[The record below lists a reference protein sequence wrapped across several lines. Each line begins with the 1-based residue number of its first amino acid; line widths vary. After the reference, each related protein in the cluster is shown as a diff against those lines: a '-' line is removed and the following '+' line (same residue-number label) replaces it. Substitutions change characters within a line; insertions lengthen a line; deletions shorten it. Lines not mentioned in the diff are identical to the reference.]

1 MTTGS
6 MMQPVKRRWMYYKR
20 RPTQRRWPRPD
31 TAARNAASK
40 GIGMR
45 KDAAFENYMD
55 RSRARF
61 ERWAKRKPG
70 WHRPTWK
77 Q

>member
-1 MTTGS
+1 
-6 MMQPVKRRWMYYKR
+6 
-20 RPTQRRWPRPD
+20 
-31 TAARNAASK
+31 
-40 GIGMR
+40 MR

>member
-1 MTTGS
+1 
-6 MMQPVKRRWMYYKR
+6 
-20 RPTQRRWPRPD
+20 
-31 TAARNAASK
+31 
-40 GIGMR
+40 MR

-55 RSRARF
+55 RSRVRF